1 MASATAEFDIAT
13 ALAESR
19 SRDDDSAEVDPD
31 PKRTAKVFGYML
43 VAMCLT
49 PSCALVTC
57 AANPDLAGDMVI
69 RSE

>member
-1 MASATAEFDIAT
+1 MANATAEFDIT
-13 ALAESR
+13 AVL
-19 SRDDDSAEVDPD
+19 DSAEVEPD
-31 PKRTAKVFGYML
+31 PKRTARVFGYML